1 MVSGFESVRLRIG
14 EPQRPQ
20 KQRRFPGDDSHS
32 LSKSPPEV
40 KRNAAAETD
49 ALVAKE
55 APDDLR
61 HWLQWQLVIGPTSPS
76 TS

>member
-1 MVSGFESVRLRIG
+1 MVSGLSSLRFKIG
-14 EPQRPQ
+14 EPHLAQ
-20 KQRRFPGDDSHS
+20 KQRRFPGEDSHS
-32 LSKSPPEV
+32 FNRSAPET
-40 KRNAAAETD
+40 KRNAAADTE
-49 ALVAKE
+49 ALVAND